1 MSTIPLNRNKKAVQK
16 VYTEQDVSLRIRAQK
31 DAGKS
36 LRQIATEYGKPILH
50 SDIERIL
57 DGVFPV
63 GVAKREALH
72 IPPICVTCGQRVKY
86 VRHIPAW
93 LVEATDNLVALET
106 AAIPSPEPIRVY
118 ARGGKRVRVNKLSL
132 NNYKSMY
139 VCVCESGYP
148 NMETAI

>member
-1 MSTIPLNRNKKAVQK
+1 MSTIPLNRNKRAVQK
-16 VYTEQDVSLRIRAQK
+16 AYTEQDVSFHIRAQK

-36 LRQIATEYGKPILH
+36 LRQIAAEYGKPILH
-50 SDIERIL
+50 SDIKRIL

-72 IPPICVTCGQRVKY
+72 IPPVCVTCGQWVKY

-93 LVEATDNLVALET
+93 LKEAAANLATLE
-106 AAIPSPEPIRVY
+106 AKASPHPDLVRVY

-132 NNYKSMY
+132 N
-139 VCVCESGYP
+139 
-148 NMETAI
+148 